1 MSIIEKVKFLGD
13 VEVAGS
19 LKKDGKEILTGAD
32 LSAPDWNQNDPAAS
46 DYVKNRTHYDA
57 SIIRQEFKASDLN
70 GKETIHVGSDY
81 DKICEFNLT
90 LVTEKLPVDN
100 KLYVYNIETNEE
112 FNENNHSSQFFKKKV
127 SDDYECIFTLSSFEV
142 DDGNNS
148 WISGFFV
155 DNIII
160 FTKKSC
166 QINLSVEDEYF
177 SWNVG
182 NIVDISKAGIWVYN
196 LQGYAV
202 DVVEEI
208 KQLDEKYIPSS
219 IARSNQYESVGQ
231 NSFATG
237 LNTLA
242 GSKAFTIQSMYANE
256 GNKIVFELDDVTG
269 LEEKQKF
276 SVFLYKDDTHSEQYE
291 NFGTITYIKD
301 KTVGTDKS
309 PEDFKF
315 VGITQP
321 DSYIGK
327 DGYDT
332 EANSFRI
339 IDRPDLGTR
348 TIGANTFAAGVNTKV
363 LSKNSAGF
371 GDGNLSYGSHS
382 FVAGKNNQVGF
393 AATAFG
399 RNNHS
404 SGDVT
409 TSFGQ
414 QNAANGYA
422 SLATGANTT
431 ASGIASS
438 SFGNLTKASGNKSS
452 AFGGE
457 TTASGENSVATGNKT
472 TASGK
477 DSVSIGRE
485 TIASGEDSLAVGK
498 LSQATG
504 LRSIAGGFKTE
515 STGGNAVSFGNMT
528 KATGTHSIAIG
539 DQTIAE
545 GEASF
550 AEGRQTIAKRRSQ
563 HVYGEFNIAD
573 SEGTANYNRGK
584 YVHIV
589 GNGTADNK
597 RSNAHTLDWN
607 GNAWFAGSIVS
618 DVGISAPELTINGT
632 TVNVLPSIVVYKVN
646 GLQYVNVEG
655 YYRFNTKVPI
665 DNQSQ
670 SMVFVDL
677 DPSLS
682 SEDDYKIYSTLIK
695 PHFEENKLF
704 LDFPE
709 SSGEEKIQA
718 IKKLKLTVA
727 IIRASEVIS
736 I

>member
-1 MSIIEKVKFLGD
+1 MSTIETVKFLGD

-19 LKKDGKEILTGAD
+19 LTKDGKEILTGAD
-32 LSAPDWNQNDPAAS
+32 LSAPDWNQNDSTAS
-46 DYVKNRTHYDA
+46 DYVKNRTHYSILANIEKEQTVEPMWYNESYVYWINYDA
-57 SIIRQEFKASDLN
+57 SIKIKDLPLKTLIKYEIWSEGSLLLSGELLKTKDSHLVGNQWLSDPE
-70 GKETIHVGSDY
+70 GGHEDSGEDVAIY
-81 DKICEFNLT
+81 DI
-90 LVTEKLPVDN
+90 
-100 KLYVYNIETNEE
+100 
-112 FNENNHSSQFFKKKV
+112 
-127 SDDYECIFTLSSFEV
+127 
-142 DDGNNS
+142 NNS
-148 WISGFFV
+148 VIAFRYAGTLESCVIKIAYDG
-155 DNIII
+155 II
-160 FTKKSC
+160 
-166 QINLSVEDEYF
+166 
-177 SWNVG
+177 
-182 NIVDISKAGIWVYN
+182 
-196 LQGYAV
+196 
-202 DVVEEI
+202 
-208 KQLDEKYIPSS
+208 QLDEKYIPTALHSDLNNNS
-219 IARSNQYESVGQ
+219 ISQKDTKAMGQ
-231 NSFATG
+231 NSAALG

-242 GSKAFTIQSMYANE
+242 GSKAFTIQSMYVNE
-256 GNKIVFELDDVTG
+256 DNKIVFELDDVTG
-269 LEEKQKF
+269 LEEEQNF
-276 SVFLYKDDTHSEQYE
+276 SVFLYKDDAHSEQYE
-291 NFGTITYIKD
+291 NFGTITYIKG

-315 VGITQP
+315 VGITQQ

-348 TIGANTFAAGVNTKV
+348 TIGANTFAVGVNTKV

-414 QNAANGYA
+414 QNAANGYV

-438 SFGNLTKASGNKSS
+438 SFGTLTEASGNKSS
-452 AFGGE
+452 AFGGG

-477 DSVSIGRE
+477 DSVSIGQE

-607 GNAWFAGSIVS
+607 GNAWFAGNITIGEDKKSLATEDFVRSLIE
-618 DVGISAPELTINGT
+618 DVL
-632 TVNVLPSIVVYKVN
+632 
-646 GLQYVNVEG
+646 
-655 YYRFNTKVPI
+655 NT
-665 DNQSQ
+665 
-670 SMVFVDL
+670 
-677 DPSLS
+677 
-682 SEDDYKIYSTLIK
+682 
-695 PHFEENKLF
+695 
-704 LDFPE
+704 
-709 SSGEEKIQA
+709 
-718 IKKLKLTVA
+718 
-727 IIRASEVIS
+727 EV
-736 I
+736 